1 MKRFIK
7 NFALYLVI
15 FAVVLGVA
23 FFYKGADG
31 AKKTAE
37 VKFSTFATHLEKG
50 KYKTINIT
58 DRKMTATLKNGNKE
72 YAYAPSV
79 VEISWLEN
87 SYVFPQV
94 KSGKLKLSSDP
105 PQSSVKVVTTKHS
118 SSVRTGLSCT
128 KKMVRIFV
136 LLM

>member
-7 NFALYLVI
+7 NFAIYLVI

-50 KYKTINIT
+50 KI
-58 DRKMTATLKNGNKE
+58 
-72 YAYAPSV
+72 
-79 VEISWLEN
+79 
-87 SYVFPQV
+87 
-94 KSGKLKLSSDP
+94 
-105 PQSSVKVVTTKHS
+105 
-118 SSVRTGLSCT
+118 
-128 KKMVRIFV
+128 
-136 LLM
+136 

>member
-7 NFALYLVI
+7 NFAIYLVI

-105 PQSSVKVVTTKHS
+105 PQSSV
-118 SSVRTGLSCT
+118 
-128 KKMVRIFV
+128 
-136 LLM
+136 